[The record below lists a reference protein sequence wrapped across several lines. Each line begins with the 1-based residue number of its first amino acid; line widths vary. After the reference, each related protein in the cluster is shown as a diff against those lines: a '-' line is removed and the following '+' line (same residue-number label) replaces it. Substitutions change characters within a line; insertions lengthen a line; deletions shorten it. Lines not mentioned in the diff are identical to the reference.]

1 MIIQFVVAVSLPV
14 WLGVE
19 EVMRLRNERSVAE
32 SKTARPPISEK
43 ASDKTM
49 PKVPL
54 SGERVMTSRLN
65 DATHAPSPL
74 PYSFSESRKP

>member
-19 EVMRLRNERSVAE
+19 EVTRLRNERSVAE

-54 SGERVMTSRLN
+54 SGERVM
-65 DATHAPSPL
+65 SPL
-74 PYSFSESRKP
+74 PYSFNESRKP